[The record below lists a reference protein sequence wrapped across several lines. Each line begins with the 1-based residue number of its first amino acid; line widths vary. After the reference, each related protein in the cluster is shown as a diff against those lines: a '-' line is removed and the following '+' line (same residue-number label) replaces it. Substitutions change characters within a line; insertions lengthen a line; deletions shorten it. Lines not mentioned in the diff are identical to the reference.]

1 MALVPTVVAD
11 GPKICELAKAKH
23 GTVKAFADS
32 IGRHPN
38 AITNM
43 HQPRLSVVSVKALTK
58 IAEAL
63 GVDISE
69 ITLAPKTEQP
79 GNKAA

>member
-1 MALVPTVVAD
+1 MPEKLRNFS
-11 GPKICELAKAKH
+11 
-23 GTVKAFADS
+23 VKAFAIS

-43 HQPRLSVVSVKALTK
+43 HQARFQVVSVKALTK
-58 IAEAL
+58 IAVAL

-69 ITLAPKTEQP
+69 ITLAGEDEPAEQT
-79 GNKAA
+79 GRKVA